1 MKKIAFFHFPK
12 AAGSFLLNYI
22 NEFLNDYFYNAKH
35 HKYTDI
41 KEKIN
46 SLYKIAFVR
55 NPFAWYVS
63 RYFYFAREVSRVEGG
78 ISIQC
83 DSGLWGKEF
92 TDKFPM
98 PEHHILW
105 GLKEVPN
112 FSFTYRFNEMF
123 LDENGKNRI
132 DFIGKTETLYE
143 GFEMALKNQNIP
155 LPAISLKDYYEIH
168 KNNQSHTNSTIHEH
182 YTRYHTPKTI
192 KLIKHFDAGILKK
205 YNYSF

>member
-123 LDENGKNRI
+123 LDENGKSLMEEPIGDGNI
-132 DFIGKTETLYE
+132 LFLEDCKIQEPDENGKTTTADVLTEWFR
-143 GFEMALKNQNIP
+143 GDNCN
-155 LPAISLKDYYEIH
+155 
-168 KNNQSHTNSTIHEH
+168 
-182 YTRYHTPKTI
+182 
-192 KLIKHFDAGILKK
+192 
-205 YNYSF
+205 